1 MRERKD
7 WTPYFR
13 VIADRLAL
21 KDWQV
26 TIKDEAPADCDHVA
40 SVATTEG
47 RKVAGVWLSEEFLKR
62 DGDYQRHT
70 VVHELIHLHHAY
82 VDHLGLRHVGD
93 KQRELIKAGLEY
105 MVDGLADA
113 ISPMLPLPSEVI
125 ESK

>member
-1 MRERKD
+1 MRDRIK
-7 WTPYFR
+7 WVPYFR
-13 VIADRLAL
+13 VLADKLAL

-26 TIKDEAPADCDHVA
+26 NIKDEGPADCDCLACVQ
-40 SVATTEG
+40 TLEG
-47 RKVAGVWLSEEFLKR
+47 RKVAFVWLSEDFLGR
-62 DGDYQRHT
+62 DEQCQRHT
-70 VVHELIHLHHAY
+70 VVHELIHLHHAC
-82 VDHLGLRHVGD
+82 VDHMSLKHVGD